1 MPATLPGTAWAIG
14 AISVDAASSSPV
26 DVAAT
31 TRIGANF
38 STGVTVI
45 PRRLGWKVIG
55 HLNRQVQ

>member
-1 MPATLPGTAWAIG
+1 
-14 AISVDAASSSPV
+14 V